1 MHGMGSARA
10 EEYVEE
16 YEAPLWDHLVELL
29 ERLRKAAIAVVAA
42 SVIAS
47 FVPARLDPYTPLVI
61 AFTRWLLDQVV
72 PERVSA
78 FGVSVEVSLI
88 QSSPFTGL
96 LVLVK
101 SSLLLGLIIAS
112 PIVAWEIYAF
122 LRPALYPHERFI
134 LKALG
139 LTSVVFFAMGVII
152 ALKVVLPLGFQ
163 FAFLTS
169 AAVFGDKLVAFADVN
184 RILTTTII
192 AVIGLGLL
200 YESPILLY
208 MLVRYGIVSPDVMS
222 GDKGKL
228 LFIIVLIV
236 AAVVTPDGTG
246 LGMLILALPLY
257 IALRAAAWLG
267 GRSRR
272 QSRI

>member
-1 MHGMGSARA
+1 MWSARA

-29 ERLRKAAIAVVAA
+29 ERMRKAAIAVVAA
-42 SVIAS
+42 SLVAS
-47 FVPARLDPYTPLVI
+47 VVPASLDPYTPFVI

-72 PERVSA
+72 PEKVSA
-78 FGVSVEVSLI
+78 FGVTVEVSLI

-101 SSLLLGLIIAS
+101 SSLLLGLILAS
-112 PIVAWEIYAF
+112 PVIAWEIYAF
-122 LRPALYPHERFI
+122 LKPALYPHERLM

-139 LTSVVFFAMGVII
+139 ATSVIFFAMGVVI

-184 RILTTTII
+184 RIITTTMI
-192 AVIGLGLL
+192 AVVGLGLL

-208 MLVRYGIVSPDVMS
+208 MLVRYGIVSPDIMS

-228 LFIIVLIV
+228 LFVVVLV
-236 AAVVTPDGTG
+236 LAAVVTPDGTG

-257 IALRAAAWLG
+257 ISLRVAAWLG

-272 QSRI
+272 QPGF